1 MEWLCPASIL
11 YTGVQSYTAFH
22 VLLSPQKIRK
32 PKRSDSET
40 PPSEPNNV
48 EEIAESRKKI
58 VKNIFSLYQFKYSD
72 ETFDILS
79 ENVTFEDP
87 AVYFKGV
94 GSLKNGL
101 NLVKSFIRNSE
112 TIEAEEHH
120 FEHEMRIDFT
130 QKYTTILGIPVTIT
144 SALYLRLE
152 GELGK
157 EKVIG
162 VIEEWGKK
170 CLLTGQNTPY
180 VTGSMA
186 TTYRKVHGKICSFFP
201 RFNQCFNSKVADGS
215 ETYEE
220 IK

>member
-22 VLLSPQKIRK
+22 VFLSPQKIRK
-32 PKRSDSET
+32 PKCAPSDASAAVD
-40 PPSEPNNV
+40 NV
-48 EEIAESRKKI
+48 EEMTESRKKI
-58 VKNIFSLYQFKYSD
+58 VKSVLSLYQFKYTD
-72 ETFDILS
+72 ETFDVLS

-94 GSLKNGL
+94 DSLKNAL
-101 NLVKSFIRNSE
+101 NLIKSFIKNSE
-112 TIEAEEHH
+112 TIESEEHH

-144 SALYLRLE
+144 SALYLKLE

-162 VIEEWGKK
+162 VVEEWGKK
-170 CLLTGQNTPY
+170 CLLNGHNTPFLS
-180 VTGSMA
+180 TGSMA

-201 RFNQCFNSKVADGS
+201 KFNQCFNSKVGDGS
-215 ETYEE
+215 ETYVE